1 MLRCPYGAFSKL
13 FPLSLRHNF
22 LRCPTFHLEK
32 AIFNIMRFRLE
43 KSAWLSSIGTLV
55 WRFSRREMILA
66 KLLLNELRKKN
77 SMPNPNSKSK
87 KGKCLSIIMK
97 EKTNWK
103 CYYEK
108 EIEIFYLQRQPNWF
122 LGLMPAQWS
131 EGSMLIER
139 FTAHILSSYWGKGN

>member
-1 MLRCPYGAFSKL
+1 MLCCPYGAFSKI

-66 KLLLNELRKKN
+66 KLLLNELRKKIRCRILIRN
-77 SMPNPNSKSK
+77 RKRENVWASSWK
-87 KGKCLSIIMK
+87 K
-97 EKTNWK
+97 KTNWK

-108 EIEIFYLQRQPNWF
+108 EIEIFSLQRQPNWF

-139 FTAHILSSYWGKGN
+139 STAQFLLSYREKGN